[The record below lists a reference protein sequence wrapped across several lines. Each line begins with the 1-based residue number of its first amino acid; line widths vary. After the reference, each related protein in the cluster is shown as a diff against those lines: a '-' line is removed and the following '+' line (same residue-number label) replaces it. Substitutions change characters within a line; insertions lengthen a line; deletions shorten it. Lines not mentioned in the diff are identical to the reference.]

1 MGQPFPPPTP
11 PPGPQPAAQRP
22 LLTRLFDLSFTE
34 FVTPS
39 VVKVIF
45 VLGIVMS
52 ALSALMVL
60 VTFAAS
66 GSAALIILGLIFAV
80 LAFFFSVLYSR
91 ILAEIFLI
99 LFRIEENTRRR

>member
-11 PPGPQPAAQRP
+11 PPGQPPAAQRP
-22 LLTRLFDLSFTE
+22 LLSRLFDLSFTE

-45 VLGIVMS
+45 VLGII
-52 ALSALMVL
+52 LSALTALGML
-60 VTFAAS
+60 VTFAAT
-66 GSAALIILGLIFAV
+66 GEAVLVILGLIFSV
-80 LAFFFSVLYSR
+80 VIFFFSVLYSR
-91 ILAEIFLI
+91 IMAEIFLI